1 MRPFEKRHAGCEEQ
15 EKINRRRIY
24 DTLRINFFEATKQT
38 ACIFSKGEETGVKY
52 YGARY
57 LDPKYSRWLS
67 GDPALSDYIP
77 KAPIDDEAKK
87 HNEKLPGM
95 GGVFNVVNLHLYHYA
110 GNNPVKYIDP
120 DGKESGYIL
129 DNEGAQGFGHAGMY
143 VQTKDGKYAFFEVT
157 GISKEANGIKSNI
170 SPGSTVKD
178 KWGHD
183 TTVLSNLP
191 LKFPTQGS
199 AQSMGQPTRAG
210 CLLRTFDKREDMIAA
225 LQKMDFDEMIV
236 FNTQG
241 REDAKIYDKAF
252 VEGQSFSG
260 YQVFNDSC
268 GIFARNALTAEGSG
282 IKAINPFVNIN
293 HIFSSSIPN
302 EIGVNLYLANPES
315 TVIRWRQK

>member
-1 MRPFEKRHAGCEEQ
+1 M
-15 EKINRRRIY
+15 
-24 DTLRINFFEATKQT
+24 
-38 ACIFSKGEETGVKY
+38 
-52 YGARY
+52 
-57 LDPKYSRWLS
+57 S
-67 GDPALSDYIP
+67 GDPALGEYVPAAGSDP
-77 KAPIDDEAKK
+77 SELA
-87 HNEKLPGM
+87 GM

-199 AQSMGQPTRAG
+199 AQAMGQPTRAG

-225 LQKMDFDEMIV
+225 LQEMDFDEMIV

>member
-1 MRPFEKRHAGCEEQ
+1 MKRRS
-15 EKINRRRIY
+15 RRRVY
-24 DTLRINFFEATKQT
+24 FQKVEMD
-38 ACIFSKGEETGVKY
+38 EETGLYY

-67 GDPALSDYIP
+67 GDPALGEYVPAAGSDP
-77 KAPIDDEAKK
+77 SELA
-87 HNEKLPGM
+87 GM

-129 DNEGAQGFGHAGMY
+129 DNEGAEGFGHAGMY

-157 GISKEANGIKSNI
+157 GISEEANGIESNI

-236 FNTQG
+236 FKTQG

-302 EIGVNLYLANPES
+302 EIGVNLYLANPGS
-315 TVIRWRQK
+315 TIIRWRQK

>member
-1 MRPFEKRHAGCEEQ
+1 M
-15 EKINRRRIY
+15 
-24 DTLRINFFEATKQT
+24 
-38 ACIFSKGEETGVKY
+38 
-52 YGARY
+52 
-57 LDPKYSRWLS
+57 
-67 GDPALSDYIP
+67 
-77 KAPIDDEAKK
+77 
-87 HNEKLPGM
+87 
-95 GGVFNVVNLHLYHYA
+95 VNLHLYHYA

-157 GISKEANGIKSNI
+157 GISEEANGIESNI

-199 AQSMGQPTRAG
+199 AQSMKQPTRAG

-225 LQKMDFDEMIV
+225 LQEMDFDEMIV
-236 FNTQG
+236 FNTHG
-241 REDAKIYDKAF
+241 REDTEIYNKAF

-302 EIGVNLYLANPES
+302 EIGVNLYLANPGS
-315 TVIRWRQK
+315 TIIRWRQK